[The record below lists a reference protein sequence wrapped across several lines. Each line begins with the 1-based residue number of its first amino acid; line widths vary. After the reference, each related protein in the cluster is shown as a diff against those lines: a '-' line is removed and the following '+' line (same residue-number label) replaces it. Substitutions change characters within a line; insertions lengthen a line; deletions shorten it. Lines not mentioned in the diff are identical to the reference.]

1 MSGVHWIT
9 EPDQYLEPK
18 LSKSGFG
25 ARTPVTVIDMFKKAV
40 ERGGNDKAMAL
51 KRPVN
56 VRFKFLI

>member
-18 LSKSGFG
+18 LTSNGFG
-25 ARTPVTVIDMFKKAV
+25 ARKPTTVMDVFKLAV
-40 ERGGNDKAMAL
+40 ERGGNDIAMGL

-56 VRFKFLI
+56 VR